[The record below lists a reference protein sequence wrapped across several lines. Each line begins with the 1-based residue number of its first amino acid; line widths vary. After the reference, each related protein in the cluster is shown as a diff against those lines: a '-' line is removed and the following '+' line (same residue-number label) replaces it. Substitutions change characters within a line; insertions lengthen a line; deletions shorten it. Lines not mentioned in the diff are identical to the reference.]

1 MTDVTGPS
9 EEERTAVGPS
19 LAARVA
25 THREGQ
31 KSHQLR
37 SSQRR
42 VLQALTWADG
52 LTRTVLATDLGM
64 PKATVTGL
72 VDSLIARGLVSEQ
85 PAASSRGK
93 AGRPAKVL
101 SATGPSP
108 TAGVVVLSGGQM
120 VAGVVTFSGRVLA
133 RASAPFS
140 TPEGD
145 DALKL
150 SIELLSEAFANAEAE
165 AEGTGVHSQARP
177 SQHGHNGAAVL
188 ADLGLPAGGPTAV
201 VIGVPA
207 PYLAKTG
214 IAPFNAV
221 GEERARQLTE
231 VHAYRNWLSGDVIE
245 QLERE
250 FAVPALVENDA
261 NLGALGEATFG
272 AGQGLDSF
280 VFLKLARSV
289 GAGLVVGGRL
299 HRGATGFAGELGH
312 VHVKDDG
319 PLCPC
324 GGRGCLGGILGDA
337 LVQSV
342 QPAYDQPLTLRD
354 VLDMAAGGEPGPRR
368 VLGDLGRTLGRPL
381 ADFATLLNP
390 GAIIVDGSFAP
401 AVDTVV
407 NGIRES
413 IDRFAA
419 PVAAS
424 ALTVVP
430 GALGED
436 AELLGAAVLARS
448 KRAEVAGRSRAPRAS
463 VG

>member
-1 MTDVTGPS
+1 MTEFSITPGKDAITGPS
-9 EEERTAVGPS
+9 PTQLPLVPPGAG
-19 LAARVA
+19 AKA
-25 THREGQ
+25 
-31 KSHQLR
+31 HQLR
-37 SSQRR
+37 TSQRR

-52 LTRTVLATDLGM
+52 LTRTVLASELGM

-108 TAGVVVLSGGQM
+108 TAGVVVLSGGHM
-120 VAGVVTFSGRVLA
+120 VAGVVTYSGRVLG
-133 RASAPFS
+133 RASAPFNN
-140 TPEGD
+140 PETDVG
-145 DALKL
+145 AIKL
-150 SIELLSEAFANAEAE
+150 GIDLLNDAFAAADAK
-165 AEGTGVHSQARP
+165 AEGQGWSP
-177 SQHGHNGAAVL
+177 DGHQNGRAQSTAAL
-188 ADLGLPAGGPTAV
+188 AELGLPAGGPTAIV
-201 VIGVPA
+201 LGIPA
-207 PYLAKTG
+207 PYLAVSG
-214 IAPFNAV
+214 VSAFPPAA
-221 GEERARQLTE
+221 EERVRLISE
-231 VHAYRNWLSGDVIE
+231 VPAYRHWLSGDVVV

-250 FAVPALVENDA
+250 FGVPIVIENDA
-261 NLGALGEATFG
+261 NLAAIGEATFG
-272 AGQGLDSF
+272 AGKGIDSF
-280 VFLKLARSV
+280 VFLKLARGV

-312 VHVKDDG
+312 VHVRDDG

-324 GGRGCLGGILGDA
+324 GGRGCLGSILGDA

-354 VLDMAAGGEPGPRR
+354 VLDLAAGGEPGPRR

-390 GAIIVDGSFAP
+390 SAIIVDGSFAP

-407 NGIRES
+407 AGIRES
-413 IDRFAA
+413 IDRYAA
-419 PVAAS
+419 PVAAA
-424 ALTVVP
+424 ALAVVP

-436 AELLGAAVLARS
+436 AELLGGAVLARY
-448 KRAEVAGRSRAPRAS
+448 RQAEVNFRAPVPR
-463 VG
+463 